1 LGIIILHGDRS
12 LSYTDSGF
20 ITCGIFQSMAANGAA
35 VDLTV
40 LQQQMQQL
48 MQEIQNVRAENQN
61 LQQAQ
66 VQAQA
71 AAQASAAQA
80 AIQLQQA
87 QAQAA
92 AATQAAANA
101 AAQAAAAAGPPRQ
114 NAVVDTRGIGKP
126 ATFDPKHNTVDEAK
140 FNSWAFKVTNYINAS
155 VMHARTLMKWSLER
169 GMDIDGAQLH
179 AECQAEGIADEEGDV
194 VQRQLYALLV
204 SITEGEAATIV
215 ENAGEDNGLE
225 AWRRLTKR
233 FDPNNAGRKRAILDT
248 ILALPRVKMNE
259 LQNAIENMKKLIT
272 QYETKHKKKLDDD
285 IKQTVVRGLVPE
297 HLRKHLEMNSSR
309 FMDSDDML
317 EEIAGY
323 IQSQPDSAAMDI
335 GWLGKGK
342 DGKGKDKGWHD
353 KGKGKGYFDKGKGK
367 SGGKDFGGKGSGKG
381 DKGKLNLKA
390 QFQGYCDVCKKWGH
404 KKSDCWSAGNGKG
417 KGDKGGGKH
426 KGGYNNNNRNNWQ
439 GRQPMQ
445 LGQLNDNSILP
456 PVPPVPVHLQQAQ
469 VQPQQQA
476 QQQAVQPGVRMLTN
490 GQQQLGFSSLT
501 LFNLGGG
508 STSRTSIGACENG
521 AGGSLGYFGDNF
533 EEIEVC
539 VDSGASVSALP
550 KNQCTDYPLLPTV
563 ASEAGRFYW
572 SAKGEKVYDEGAK
585 VPRCISAEGDF
596 YDMNFSSCDVRR
608 ALGSV
613 SGMVHKGKKVVFD
626 LDDGTFDRNGVL
638 SCGSYIEDKASG
650 KRTQMQEKDGN
661 FVVTMKVIP
670 YRDLRS
676 FGQAEQ
682 LAPLAQGSAS
692 SSGEVRSSP
701 FRRRVPWP

>member
-1 LGIIILHGDRS
+1 
-12 LSYTDSGF
+12 
-20 ITCGIFQSMAANGAA
+20 MATAA
-35 VDLTV
+35 DLNT
-40 LQQQMQQL
+40 LQQQMQQM
-48 MQEIQNVRAENQN
+48 MQELQNVRNENQN
-61 LQQAQ
+61 LQAQ
-66 VQAQA
+66 QVNA
-71 AAQASAAQA
+71 AV
-80 AIQLQQA
+80 QLQQA

-92 AATQAAANA
+92 AATQAAASA
-101 AAQAAAAAGPPRQ
+101 AAQAAAAAVQQPRQ
-114 NAVVDTRGIGKP
+114 QTAVVDTRGIGKP

-155 VMHARTLMKWSLER
+155 VTNARPLMKWALER
-169 GMDIDGAQLH
+169 TLDIDGNQLH
-179 AECQAEGIADEEGDV
+179 AECQSEGISDEDGDQ

-215 ENAGEDNGLE
+215 ENAGDDNGLE

-248 ILALPRVKMNE
+248 ILALPRVKMQE

-285 IKQTVVRGLVPE
+285 IKQTVIRGMVPE

-342 DGKGKDKGWHD
+342 DGKGKDKGWND
-353 KGKGKGYFDKGKGK
+353 KGKGKGFFDKGKGK
-367 SGGKDFGGKGSGKG
+367 GHGGKNSGGKGAGKG
-381 DKGKLNLKA
+381 DKSKNNKP
-390 QFQGYCDVCKKWGH
+390 QFQGYCDLCQKWGH
-404 KKSDCWSAGNGKG
+404 KKSDCWQAGNGKG
-417 KGDKGGGKH
+417 KGDKGGGK
-426 KGGYNNNNRNNWQ
+426 KGGYNNNNKNWQ

-445 LGQLNDNSILP
+445 LGQFNENSTLP
-456 PVPPVPVHLQQAQ
+456 PVPPVPAHLQQAQ
-469 VQPQQQA
+469 AQQPQQQA
-476 QQQAVQPGVRMLTN
+476 TQQNLRMLTN
-490 GQQQLGFSSLT
+490 GPQLGFSSLAM
-501 LFNLGGG
+501 FNL
-508 STSRTSIGACENG
+508 SACEDD
-521 AGGSLGYFGDNF
+521 AGGSLNYFGDNF

-550 KNQCTDYPLLPTV
+550 KNQCVDYPLLPTV
-563 ASEAGRFYW
+563 ASGMGRFYW

-585 VPRCISAEGDF
+585 VPRCINAEGDV
-596 YDMNFSSCDVRR
+596 YDLNFSSCDVRKP
-608 ALGSV
+608 LGSV
-613 SGMVHKGKKVVFD
+613 SGMIHKGKKVVFD
-626 LDDGTFDRNGVL
+626 LDDGALDCNGVY

-650 KRTQMQEKDGN
+650 KRTRMQEAGGN
-661 FVVTMKVIP
+661 FTVKMKVIP
-670 YRDLRS
+670 YKDAVNL
-676 FGQAEQ
+676 GMAEQ
-682 LAPLAQGSAS
+682 LAPLAQEPAS